1 MCRRTFTPIA
11 RSILTATLLIC
22 SREAV
27 PASPH
32 VHLTPS
38 FINAAVDDKARPEAE
53 TRRDADRHPGLTLD
67 FAGLKPGEQVAELA
81 PGGGY
86 YTRLLSAVV
95 GKRGK
100 VYAIVP
106 PRRPEAP
113 ADQPDP
119 ATRLKPITDDSH
131 YANVSVQVQNYR
143 QLELPR
149 GLDLVWTSLNYHDFH
164 NVDGLKVID
173 LDKAVFKALKPGGVF
188 IVIDHAAA
196 SGSGLRDTSTLH
208 RIDPA
213 LVRKEVQSAGFRLA
227 AASDLLHNEADP
239 HTASVIDPGIRG
251 HTDQFIL
258 KFVKPQG

>member
-1 MCRRTFTPIA
+1 MYRRTLTLSA
-11 RSILTATLLIC
+11 RGVLTALLLLAG
-22 SREAV
+22 REAA

-32 VHLTPS
+32 VHLTPG
-38 FINAAVDDKARPEAE
+38 FINAAVDDKARPEAD

-67 FAGLKPGEQVAELA
+67 FAGVRPALQVAELA

-95 GKRGK
+95 GNKGK

-119 ATRLKPITDDSH
+119 AARLKPITGDSH
-131 YANVSVQVQNYR
+131 YGNVSVQVQNYR
-143 QLELPR
+143 ELELPR

-164 NVDGLKVID
+164 NVDGLKVVD
-173 LDKAVFKALKPGGVF
+173 LDKAVLKALKPGGIF

-196 SGSGLRDTSTLH
+196 AGSGVRDTSTLH

-213 LVRKEVQSAGFRLA
+213 LVRKEVTSVGFRLA
-227 AASDLLHNEADP
+227 AASELLRNEADP
-239 HTASVIDPGIRG
+239 HTAAVLDPGIRG

-258 KFVKPQG
+258 KFVKPKG